1 MQHSSG
7 AVELLPTER
16 SDEDLSSPDD
26 RPDPTAN
33 GSSGDRSRPPLPGR
47 TELRA
52 LVVAAAAAEASAAEL
67 AILDAHRYHWLRTLD
82 DLLDETDDAL
92 EVVRNLKVPER
103 DQIVADLDEERRRLE
118 AAIDLLIGT
127 ADQGVDGPVLE
138 APGEARLQLSWQG
151 GRLVAWAGGPGA
163 DPVAAEGLRD
173 LLAAAGAP
181 TQGWEEHEPV
191 RIPAAQPAEAL
202 TTSMGS
208 ALGWLVAVGA
218 GQIDAPVGAS
228 VRWFGHLAVW
238 AVRLVAGGAIVPA
251 LVVDPSSRAQPGGA
265 KLNPNTP
272 IEHAVRWKPA
282 LVDQAELER
291 AMGAIPGP
299 VLAVERTAPKEL
311 TLGVLEAVVHAIVA
325 EAAKRL
331 DLPAAPP
338 NPRSTPDV
346 AETVIARLDGTPFT
360 GPLRAGAELSSRLER
375 WAKAVTEPIS
385 STLVVTLDPPDS
397 GNAWFLSVLGPNPE
411 GELVPVE
418 VALVDSRSKRSMSQQ
433 LARLERL
440 LPALQRPGGLRRG
453 QVYLSQDEAWELM
466 TVTGEVLV
474 NAGFEVRVPALSRRK
489 PTPALRLT
497 TEGDQTVVGAHQLAA
512 VRWSAVFDDV
522 ELTAAEIA
530 ALAAEARPL
539 VKSRGRW
546 VELDKADLAEAAAA
560 LAEHAARTHM
570 TGAEVLRFG
579 VGLEG
584 SPLAGGITVAGS
596 SWAADLLQKASE
608 AATEPVTRPE
618 GFVGEL
624 RSYQAEAVG
633 WLGFLESVQL
643 GGCLALDM
651 GLGKTP
657 TVLAHLARSRGNG
670 PALVV
675 APPAVVGNWA
685 SEARKFTPGLRVVI
699 HHGASRASASE
710 LAREVARADVVITTY
725 GTAVRDVDALEKL
738 EWRHLVLDEAQ
749 AIKNPT
755 NETSQQ
761 LRRIPAT
768 IRLALTGTPVENG
781 LGDLWAILDFTNP
794 GLVGSRASFIAALS
808 QGGKGGP
815 KGAEGGLRALNG
827 ILVFRRTKT
836 EPEVAAEL
844 PDRIDELDHCS
855 MTPEQIGLYQAVLD
869 NLVAATQTTED
880 GEGPKQGAIL
890 AAITA
895 LKQICNHPVA
905 YQDDGGPLEGRSG
918 KLARLEE
925 IVDQVYAADEK
936 VLIFTHFARWGERLA
951 THLTQRFGIPVACY
965 HGGLSRTER
974 DRIVKEFQESDGP
987 GALVLSL
994 KAGGTGLNLTAA
1006 SHVVLYDRWWNP
1018 AVEDQARD
1026 RAWRIGQTR
1035 TVISHR
1041 LVCPGTV
1048 DERVE
1053 EVVAGKRHIADMV
1066 LPKSSSLADLDA
1078 EQLRMALGLRVDE
1091 LLTEEHPTAEIG
1103 LARGSDDDEPTVGEG
1118 DATGAEPDVDDA
1130 PAAGTA
1136 AESDPEE
1143 VSA

>member
-1 MQHSSG
+1 MHHSTG
-7 AVELLPTER
+7 VVDPLRTER
-16 SDEDLSSPDD
+16 SDEHEQPSDD
-26 RPDPTAN
+26 TPAEGASDAPGTAATPA
-33 GSSGDRSRPPLPGR
+33 DEPPRLPHRSA
-47 TELRA
+47 LRA
-52 LVVAAAAAEASAAEL
+52 LVVAAAAAEATADEL
-67 AILDAHRYHWLRTLD
+67 TVLDAHRYHWLRTLD
-82 DLLDETDDAL
+82 DLLDETDESLD
-92 EVVRNLKVPER
+92 VVRALKIPER
-103 DQIVADLDEERRRLE
+103 DQIVADLDAERQRL
-118 AAIDLLIGT
+118 AAAVDLLIGT
-127 ADQGVDGPVLE
+127 ADHGVDGPVME
-138 APGEARLQLSWQG
+138 APGEVRLQLSWEA
-151 GRLVAWAGGPGA
+151 GRVVAWASGPGA
-163 DPVAAEGLRD
+163 APADLDDLRT
-173 LLAAAGAP
+173 LLTDAGAP
-181 TQGWEEHEPV
+181 RQGWDDHDVVP
-191 RIPAAQPAEAL
+191 IPASAPAEAL
-202 TTSMGS
+202 STSIES
-208 ALGWLVAVGA
+208 VLGWLVAVGA
-218 GQIDAPVGAS
+218 GQIEAPCGSS
-228 VRWFGHLAVW
+228 VRWFGRLAVW
-238 AVRLVAGGAIVPA
+238 AVRLVADGAIVPS
-251 LVVDPSSRAQPGGA
+251 LSVDPTARSQPGGGKVNQGA
-265 KLNPNTP
+265 PV
-272 IEHAVRWKPA
+272 EHAVRWRPA
-282 LVDQAELER
+282 LVAQSELDA
-291 AMGAIPGP
+291 AMASIPGP
-299 VLAVERTAPKEL
+299 VLAVARIAPKEL
-311 TLGVLEAVVHAIVA
+311 TLGVLEAIVHAIVA
-325 EAAKRL
+325 LAASRL
-331 DLPAAPP
+331 ELPAPPP

-346 AETVIARLDGTPFT
+346 AETFLARLDGSSFT
-360 GPLRAGAELSSRLER
+360 APLRAGAELSSRLER
-375 WAKAVTEPIS
+375 WAKAVTEPV
-385 STLVVTLDPPDS
+385 STRLVVTLDPPDS

-418 VALVDSRSKRSMSQQ
+418 VALVDSRSKRYLSQQ
-433 LARLERL
+433 LSRLERL

-466 TVTGEVLV
+466 TQTGEMLV
-474 NAGFEVRVPALSRRK
+474 SAGFDVRVPALSRRK

-497 TEGDQTVVGAHQLAA
+497 TEGDETVVGANQLAA

-546 VELDKADLAEAAAA
+546 VELDRADLAEAAAA
-560 LAEHAARTHM
+560 LAEQASRTHM

-584 SPLAGGITVAGS
+584 SPLAGGISVAGS
-596 SWAADLLQKASE
+596 SWAADLLTKASVATAE
-608 AATEPVTRPE
+608 AVTQPE

-633 WLGFLESVQL
+633 WLGFLDSVQL

-657 TVLAHLARSRGNG
+657 TVLAHLARNTDRG
-670 PALVV
+670 PALVI

-685 SEARKFTPGLRVVI
+685 SEARKFTPGQRVVI
-699 HHGASRASASE
+699 HHGASRASAEE
-710 LAREVARADVVITTY
+710 LAAEVEGADLVITTY
-725 GTAVRDVDALEKL
+725 GTAVRDVDALSSL
-738 EWRHLVLDEAQ
+738 TWAHLVLDEAQ
-749 AIKNPT
+749 AIKNPA

-794 GLVGSRASFIAALS
+794 GLVGSRAGFIAALS
-808 QGGKGGP
+808 QNGKSGP

-869 NLVAATQTTED
+869 NLVASTAEVD
-880 GEGPKQGAIL
+880 GDSRPKQGAIL

-905 YQDDGGPLEGRSG
+905 YQDDGGPLVGRSG

-925 IVDQVYAADEK
+925 IVDAVYASDER
-936 VLIFTHFARWGERLA
+936 VLVFTHFARWGERIA
-951 THLTQRFGIPVACY
+951 THLTDRFGIPVACY

-974 DRIVKEFQESDGP
+974 DRIIKEFQEGEGP

-1053 EVVAGKRHIADMV
+1053 EVVAGKRHIAEMV
-1066 LPKSSSLADLDA
+1066 LPKSSSLADLDTQ
-1078 EQLRMALGLRVDE
+1078 QLRTALGLRTDE
-1091 LLTEEHPTAEIG
+1091 LLTEEHPTAAID
-1103 LARGSDDDEPTVGEG
+1103 APT
-1118 DATGAEPDVDDA
+1118 DDA
-1130 PAAGTA
+1130 PDGH
-1136 AESDPEE
+1136 DPGDEVADTSIDDHATEE
-1143 VSA
+1143 VAVP

>member
-1 MQHSSG
+1 MHHSTG
-7 AVELLPTER
+7 VVEPLRTER
-16 SDEDLSSPDD
+16 PDEQESSTTFSPQGETPVAAPDERSGRAAPVPPSLPASD
-26 RPDPTAN
+26 
-33 GSSGDRSRPPLPGR
+33 
-47 TELRA
+47 ELRA
-52 LVVAAAAAEASAAEL
+52 LVVTAAAAEATAEQL
-67 AILDAHRYHWLRTLD
+67 AVLEAHRYHWLRTLD

-92 EVVRNLKVPER
+92 EVVRGLKAPER
-103 DQIVADLDEERRRLE
+103 DQIVTDLE
-118 AAIDLLIGT
+118 AERNRLSAAVDVLIGT
-127 ADQGVDGPVLE
+127 ADTGTAGPVME
-138 APGEARLQLSWQG
+138 APGEVRLQLSWDA
-151 GRLVAWAGGPGA
+151 GRVVAWAAGPG
-163 DPVAAEGLRD
+163 VAAATADELRE
-173 LLAAAGAP
+173 LLTAAGAP
-181 TQGWEEHEPV
+181 RTGWDDHDPV
-191 RIPAAQPAEAL
+191 TIPAAAPAPAL
-202 TTSMGS
+202 STSIGS

-218 GQIDAPVGAS
+218 GQTESQCGSS
-228 VRWFGHLAVW
+228 VRWFGRLAVW
-238 AVRLVAGGAIVPA
+238 AVRLVANGAIVPS
-251 LVVDPSSRAQPGGA
+251 LRVDPAGTRSQQGTGGRQQGG
-265 KLNPNTP
+265 TV
-272 IEHAVRWKPA
+272 EHEVRWRPA
-282 LVDQAELER
+282 LIDQAELDDTTK
-291 AMGAIPGP
+291 AVPGP
-299 VLAVERTAPKEL
+299 VLAVARVAPKEL
-311 TLGVLEAVVHAIVA
+311 TTGVLEAIVHAIVSL
-325 EAAKRL
+325 AASRL
-331 DLPAAPP
+331 ELPAPPP
-338 NPRSTPDV
+338 NPRTTPDV
-346 AETVIARLDGTPFT
+346 AETLLARLDGSSFT
-360 GPLRAGAELSSRLER
+360 APLRAGAELSSRLDR
-375 WAKAVTEPIS
+375 WAKAVTEPV
-385 STLVVTLDPPDS
+385 STKLVVTLDPPDS

-418 VALVDSRSKRSMSQQ
+418 VALVDSRSKRYLSQQ
-433 LARLERL
+433 LSRLERL

-466 TVTGEVLV
+466 TETGDTLV
-474 NAGFEVRVPALSRRK
+474 AAGFDVRVPALSRRR

-497 TEGDQTVVGAHQLAA
+497 TEGDETIVGANQLAA

-539 VKSRGRW
+539 VRSRGRW
-546 VELDKADLAEAAAA
+546 VELDRADLAEAAAA
-560 LAEHAARTHM
+560 LAEQANRTHM

-584 SPLAGGITVAGS
+584 SPLAGGVSVSGS
-596 SWAADLLQKASE
+596 SWAADLLAKASLATAE
-608 AATEPVTRPE
+608 AVTQPE

-633 WLGFLESVQL
+633 WLGFLDSVQL

-657 TVLAHLARSRGNG
+657 TVLAHLARTDDRG

-685 SEARKFTPGLRVVI
+685 AEAHRFTPGLRVVI
-699 HHGASRASASE
+699 HHGASRASAEE
-710 LAREVARADVVITTY
+710 LAAEVEGADVVITTY
-725 GTAVRDVDALEKL
+725 GTAVRDVEALSSLHWE
-738 EWRHLVLDEAQ
+738 RVILDEAQ
-749 AIKNPT
+749 AIKNPA

-768 IRLALTGTPVENG
+768 IRLALTGTPVENS

-794 GLVGSRASFIAALS
+794 GLVGSRSGFVAALS
-808 QGGKGGP
+808 QSGNGRGP
-815 KGAEGGLRALNG
+815 RGAEEGLRALNG
-827 ILVFRRTKT
+827 ILVFRRTKA
-836 EPEVAAEL
+836 EPVVAAEL

-869 NLVAATQTTED
+869 NLVATTSTPD
-880 GEGPKQGAIL
+880 GEDEQPKQGAIL

-905 YQDDGGPLEGRSG
+905 YQDDGGPLVGRSG

-925 IVDQVYAADEK
+925 IVDTVYSADERIL
-936 VLIFTHFARWGERLA
+936 VFTHFARWGERIA
-951 THLTQRFGIPVACY
+951 EHLTERFGIPVACY

-974 DRIVKEFQESDGP
+974 DRIIHEFQEGEGP

-1078 EQLRMALGLRVDE
+1078 SQLRAALGLRTDE
-1091 LLTEEHPTAEIG
+1091 LLTEEMPVASI
-1103 LARGSDDDEPTVGEG
+1103 SVDEAADLDGEPA
-1118 DATGAEPDVDDA
+1118 DA
-1130 PAAGTA
+1130 
-1136 AESDPEE
+1136 PEE
-1143 VSA
+1143 VTVP